1 MSDPPYNLASFGS
14 LAQLVEQRTFN
25 PLVAGSNPARPTT
38 LFPAIQRKHAM
49 TYEEFLDEV
58 TTLLTEL
65 YDLDDAAAIKLV
77 VDAQAADFFVAH
89 DDKEELRTVAQAK
102 LDAATLYQA
111 KQNKNQTQRKQQQR
125 HTQKKKTP

>member
-1 MSDPPYNLASFGS
+1 
-14 LAQLVEQRTFN
+14 
-25 PLVAGSNPARPTT
+25 
-38 LFPAIQRKHAM
+38 M

-77 VDAQAADFFVAH
+77 VDAQAADFFVTH

-125 HTQKKKTP
+125 HVQKKKAP